1 MFRKKVNVVDCTIR
15 DGGLMNDSN
24 FDLETVRTVVAATCA
39 AGIDYCEIGYRNS
52 KDQFDPKQFGK
63 WRFCDEEDLV
73 AATEGIDL
81 GTTKMGVM
89 MDAHKSDKNDL
100 LPASE
105 SVIDMVRVATYC
117 KDVHK
122 AIDIA
127 QHADE
132 LGYETAVNIM
142 AISHAYMNEL
152 EQVLELLDKET
163 NCKVVNIV
171 DSFGA
176 LYQDQLHFIISKFQM
191 HLETKAVG
199 CHFHN
204 NQQLAFANTIEA
216 ILKGCPWAASTIYGF
231 GRAAGNCCTEL
242 LLGFLKDPNHDIL
255 PILDVLGSH
264 IVPLKKS
271 IEWGYHIPYMVT
283 GILNQHPTAAMNF
296 MGLPEDEKYDYRKFY
311 TMADE

>member
-24 FDLETVRTVVAATCA
+24 FDLETVRTVFAATCA
-39 AGIDYCEIGYRNS
+39 AGIDYCELGYRNS
-52 KDQFDPKQFGK
+52 KKQFDTKQFGK
-63 WRFCDEEDLV
+63 WRFCDEVDLV
-73 AATEGIDL
+73 AATEGIDR
-81 GTTKMGVM
+81 GTTKIAVM

-100 LPASE
+100 LPCNE
-105 SVIDMVRVATYC
+105 SVVDMVRIATYC
-117 KDVHK
+117 KDVRK
-122 AIDIA
+122 AIDLA
-127 QHADE
+127 KHADA

-142 AISHAYMNEL
+142 AISHAYMNDL
-152 EQVLELLDKET
+152 EKVLDLLDSET

-191 HLETKAVG
+191 HLKNMEVG

-216 ILKGCPWAASTIYGF
+216 ILKGVTWADSTMYGF

-242 LLGFLKDPNHDIL
+242 LLGFLKDPSYDIL

-283 GILNQHPTAAMNF
+283 GVLNQHPTAAMKF
-296 MGLPEDEKYDYRKFY
+296 MGLPEDQKYDFRKFH